1 MMSVRDILLVAA
13 VFGQLASTANALST
27 PPLPSQIP
35 PTVAA
40 GLAKRGV
47 STQTPIQ
54 AASFDRALASESLI
68 LHAETGSG
76 KSLAFMLPALCRM
89 RELEQPGKLLVL
101 SPTKELCVQL
111 ADELTALLADG
122 ALDDDADVALLTQGH
137 PTKIDALM
145 ASRVIVASPVELCQ
159 LLAPAEGD
167 ALKLDYKEL
176 ARSIVEEEEEN
187 EGEAPEALEDEAA
200 AAEAAVEDDDD
211 EEQPPHLA
219 LAECLA
225 RDVATLVLDEV
236 DALVPGRKEFRGKR
250 HWKWLD
256 QGMHPAEG
264 LVKFFARRSARGA
277 DFQLLAASATLDQS
291 TRAKLS
297 RQLKPSASLRGAKL
311 AVCSPLGAAAAAA
324 GDADTA
330 GAATEGGEVGG
341 EKGRAVPD
349 RLTVVP
355 SCIEHRTVAL
365 AEHGAA
371 ATAAALRRCVE
382 GEEAAAE
389 GSEEEGDGN
398 GNGGGGGGG
407 GGGGLVFV
415 SSRSTHL
422 GGAHAVAKELRKLGL
437 EAQPL
442 SDALWPSS
450 SARAIKRLPK
460 AAQAKAKAKAKAAA
474 AAAAAAGGSG
484 FGSAREVATAR
495 RAELN
500 ALLRSGKAGR
510 KLLVADAAAT
520 RGLHL
525 DAVSRVYVLGLPANA
540 DAYLHL
546 AGRTGRWPRPPT
558 EEKGAA
564 RVVTIA
570 SEAEL
575 RTLRGWSNG
584 LGGVSFEPLS

>member
-1 MMSVRDILLVAA
+1 MQQASPFFL
-13 VFGQLASTANALST
+13 LASVTAAAALST
-27 PPLPSQIP
+27 PPLPSQLP
-35 PTVAA
+35 PTVVA

-54 AASFDRALASESLI
+54 AASFGRALASESLI

-76 KSLAFMLPALCRM
+76 KSLAFMLPALCRL
-89 RELEQPGKLLVL
+89 REQEQPGKLLVL
-101 SPTKELCVQL
+101 SPTKELCTQL

-122 ALDDDADVALLTQGH
+122 ALDDDGDADVALVTQGH
-137 PTKIDALM
+137 PGKIDTLM

-159 LLAPAEGD
+159 LLAPAED
-167 ALKLDYKEL
+167 DSLTLDYKEL
-176 ARSIVEEEEEN
+176 ARSILEEEEN
-187 EGEAPEALEDEAA
+187 DGGDASEASSTLDDNDN
-200 AAEAAVEDDDD
+200 DDD
-211 EEQPPHLA
+211 EQPPHLA

-236 DALVPGRKEFRGKR
+236 DALVPGKKDFRGKR

-256 QGMHPAEG
+256 RGMHPAEG
-264 LVKFFARRSARGA
+264 LVKFFARRSARD

-291 TRAKLS
+291 TRAKLR
-297 RQLKPSASLRGAKL
+297 RQLKPSASLGGAPL
-311 AVCSPLGAAAAAA
+311 AVCSIAAGTAAAAAA
-324 GDADTA
+324 AAEEA
-330 GAATEGGEVGG
+330 G
-341 EKGRAVPD
+341 GRGVPE

-355 SCIEHRTVAL
+355 GCIEHRTVAL
-365 AEHGAA
+365 AELGAA
-371 ATAAALRRCVE
+371 ASAAALRRCVE
-382 GEEAAAE
+382 SE
-389 GSEEEGDGN
+389 GAKTDGN
-398 GNGGGGGGG
+398 GESEGAGGSGGGS
-407 GGGGLVFV
+407 GLVFV

-450 SARAIKRLPK
+450 TRAIKRLPK
-460 AAQAKAKAKAKAAA
+460 AAQARAR
-474 AAAAAAGGSG
+474 AAAAGGAG
-484 FGSAREVATAR
+484 GAREAATAR

-500 ALLRSGKAGR
+500 AAMRSGAGR

-525 DAVSRVYVLGLPANA
+525 DGVSRVYVLGLPANA
-540 DAYLHL
+540 DTYLHL

-558 EEKGAA
+558 EEAGAA

-584 LGGVSFEPLS
+584 LGGVSFESLE